1 MKLTQKVYEVTLSS
15 WHLSSPRQEQSMS
28 YIFLIFYAYNTSYSA
43 SFIFNLAFYHGDW
56 PMSVL
61 ITVAIYHSCP
71 LKEHII
77 IHSHFGCT
85 MIYLSSLF
93 NGHLSYFQSFTAT
106 NKAAMII
113 SVFLY
118 HSKHTSTGRTLFFFL
133 LKDLF
138 IILELA
144 GRKREHMCTHTSR
157 RGTGKE
163 NPKKIPH

>member
-1 MKLTQKVYEVTLSS
+1 MKSPCRLDISLPQDKSSLCLTSFRSE
-15 WHLSSPRQEQSMS
+15 
-28 YIFLIFYAYNTSYSA
+28 YNTSYSA

-56 PMSVL
+56 PMSVS

-93 NGHLSYFQSFTAT
+93 NGHKLFPIFYCYIQCCNHYLCLSVPL
-106 NKAAMII
+106 KAYIYRKNF
-113 SVFLY
+113 V
-118 HSKHTSTGRTLFFFL
+118 FFL
-133 LKDLF
+133 LKDLL

-144 GRKREHMCTHTSR
+144 GRKREHMRAHTSR
-157 RGTGKE
+157 KGTGKE